1 MRDLACSRQWRQKFP
16 PAGVRE
22 WFVHDAAFYYDVLAS
37 AASMN
42 LWETTYLHVMPN
54 VESISEWYKSTGMRP
69 FLDALGADSEREHFI
84 KDYTDAIRS
93 EYRTHADGHVLFPFR
108 RLFLIARR

>member
-1 MRDLACSRQWRQKFP
+1 
-16 PAGVRE
+16 
-22 WFVHDAAFYYDVLAS
+22 
-37 AASMN
+37 
-42 LWETTYLHVMPN
+42 
-54 VESISEWYKSTGMRP
+54 MRP
-69 FLDALGADSEREHFI
+69 FLAALGADSEREHFI